1 METRLYRS
9 RTNSMIAGVCGG
21 LADYLG
27 VDTTLVRLFF
37 ILLSFGS
44 GGMAL
49 LVYFLL
55 WIIVPLEGQDRDT
68 TLQQTVRSGSEEI
81 AERTRLMGDDLRN
94 IVRNPNPQAGLLI
107 GSALVILGVLY
118 LVQNL
123 ELPWLYWLDFDVIW
137 PILVILGGIA
147 LLVRHRRGD

>member
-147 LLVRHRRGD
+147 LLVRHWRGD

>member
-1 METRLYRS
+1 
-9 RTNSMIAGVCGG
+9 MIAGVCGG

-68 TLQQTVRSGSEEI
+68 TLQQTVRLGSEEI

-147 LLVRHRRGD
+147 LLVRHWRGD